1 MIEYPA
7 ITVEVQKSVSYLWGT
22 CRAFLPVIA
31 ISIAFTA
38 VIEIVFR
45 FILLGRR
52 RRKIEK
58 ILEKKYNELEMEQEK
73 VFWDYLR
80 KRVR

>member
-1 MIEYPA
+1 MSEPMV
-7 ITVEVQKSVSYLWGT
+7 VEVHREISYLWGY
-22 CRAFLPVIA
+22 CRGLLPVIA

-38 VIEIVFR
+38 TIEIVFR

-58 ILEKKYNELEMEQEK
+58 MLEQKYGELAEK
-73 VFWDYLR
+73 EEEVFWRFLR
-80 KRVR
+80 KKLK